1 MDNGAV
7 EVWAIATHGVLSDPA
22 IERIAACNSLKV
34 IIVVVVVV
42 VLFCLL
48 ICIQRKGVVITNTIP
63 HDKARVAK
71 AGKIVT
77 LDISTLLGEAIR
89 RTHNGESISALF
101 GASFA
106 TESTIV

>member
-1 MDNGAV
+1 MDNGAT

-22 IERIAACNSLKV
+22 IERIAGCASL
-34 IIVVVVVV
+34 
-42 VLFCLL
+42 
-48 ICIQRKGVVITNTIP
+48 KGVVITNTIP
-63 HDKARVAK
+63 HDRQRVAK

-106 TESTIV
+106 TETTVV